1 MHKFILFAI
10 DCLSDKNYTR
20 LKAQQSMS
28 VRSTTENGH
37 WFQIVY
43 CSVTKGWNG
52 HAPGI
57 NIYSKNSFI
66 KKKIYIYKI
75 SQAVP

>member
-28 VRSTTENGH
+28 STTENGH
-37 WFQIVY
+37 SFQILY
-43 CSVTKGWNG
+43 CSVTKQWIG

-57 NIYSKNSFI
+57 NI
-66 KKKIYIYKI
+66 
-75 SQAVP
+75 